1 MSENP
6 DARAAVEVITEATP
20 EPIREHW
27 VDVNGVHYPPK
38 QAYQLVSG
46 LPRSA
51 FTSHR
56 AIREL
61 RKLGF
66 STTTYRATPFAN
78 SAVDGDVPATEDPGG
93 IASSVSTLL
102 RFLDDRDL
110 TTHMAA
116 AEAAFVGATSATA
129 ASVIHDHAFSEDL
142 LDAALAVRARLGRIN
157 DVIHATVIART
168 LPFILEPGEQV
179 KVRPS
184 LAAGNDPTRPFDL
197 ETDCRIAEFK
207 VSQWKGADTMRKR
220 GVFADIV
227 NLALDDS
234 GRKAQMYVVG
244 PRPIKFLRGSNATA
258 EWALGRSSPHTRER
272 FAERFGAANGVT
284 IKAFTS
290 GFGARI
296 EIIDLKTF
304 FPVLGLPEELL

>member
-6 DARAAVEVITEATP
+6 DAPAAEAIAKATP

-27 VDVNGVHYPPK
+27 VDVNGVRYPPK

-46 LPRSA
+46 SPRSA

-66 STTTYRATPFAN
+66 STSTYRPSSAPN
-78 SAVDGDVPATEDPGG
+78 SAIEGEIMATDDPGG
-93 IASSVSTLL
+93 IASSVTTLL
-102 RFLDDRDL
+102 QFLDDRDL
-110 TTHMAA
+110 TAHMAA
-116 AEAAFVGATSATA
+116 AEAALVGATSETS
-129 ASVIHDHAFSEDL
+129 ASVISDHAFSEDL

-168 LPFILEPGEQV
+168 LPLILAPGEQV

-197 ETDCRIAEFK
+197 ETDQRIAEFK

-227 NLALDDS
+227 HLALDDS
-234 GRKAQMYVVG
+234 DRKAEMYVVG
-244 PRPIKFLRGSNATA
+244 SRPIKFLRGSNATA
-258 EWALGRSSPHTRER
+258 EWALGRSSPHIRSR
-272 FAERFGAANGVT
+272 FAERFGPADAVT
-284 IKAFTS
+284 IKGFTS
-290 GFGARI
+290 GAGAHI
-296 EIIDLKTF
+296 SLIDLTTL